1 MRLSLP
7 PCLARP
13 GSGASTSQPYSSRRA
28 QADCLAS
35 ARSCSWSCIACA
47 CSLPCELE
55 LCMRCNPTPPDKL
68 CDRPHMRPQ
77 QSQGFAR
84 ALTNARAWL
93 CRQACAVP
101 RAAARRRC
109 RGWPRCAC
117 WARRRPRAWPRAW
130 RPWTSRACAAA
141 RAVTPLRRCWLA
153 GRWRWR
159 RRAARERGAQPS
171 LVHRR
176 AALAAPSAQRYALGR
191 YGRSGRVAARA
202 AAARA
207 CSAAAPAPSSACPAH
222 ALSVQAE
229 AIGDNNAHP
238 RFQPCATRKGQ
249 RHGPPARRSAAAHT
263 RCT

>member
-1 MRLSLP
+1 
-7 PCLARP
+7 
-13 GSGASTSQPYSSRRA
+13 
-28 QADCLAS
+28 
-35 ARSCSWSCIACA
+35 
-47 CSLPCELE
+47 
-55 LCMRCNPTPPDKL
+55 MRCNPTPPDKL

-191 YGRSGRVAARA
+191 CGRSGRVAARA
-202 AAARA
+202 AAGTRLQRGCACSEQRMPCARA
-207 CSAAAPAPSSACPAH
+207 LGASRGNRRQQCAPAFPALCHQKGSKVRAAGAQVGGGAH
-222 ALSVQAE
+222 ALHLTGLDYELKCAE
-229 AIGDNNAHP
+229 AV
-238 RFQPCATRKGQ
+238 RLTW
-249 RHGPPARRSAAAHT
+249 SAGEPAAHHSA
-263 RCT
+263 